1 MHMQHVG
8 GILEQRGT
16 QVYSKEV
23 STEDVKGTDYLQLS
37 GSKFFLVSNLYC
49 QNDFVLS
56 YSWGK
61 ENSAQFF
68 STDSK
73 DRRWHHGLP

>member
-8 GILEQRGT
+8 GILEHRGT

-37 GSKFFLVSNLYC
+37 VSKLFLVSNLYC
-49 QNDFVLS
+49 QNDFVLY

-73 DRRWHHGLP
+73 DRRWHHDLP